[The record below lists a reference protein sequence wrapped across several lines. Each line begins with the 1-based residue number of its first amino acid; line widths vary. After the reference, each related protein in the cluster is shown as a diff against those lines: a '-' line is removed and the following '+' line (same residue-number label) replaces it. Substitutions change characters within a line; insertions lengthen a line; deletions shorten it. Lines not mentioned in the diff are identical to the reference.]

1 MSANAGRLN
10 DNEVAQEMNKMVAFI
25 KQEALEKARETKIK
39 VGARFGDVLDLL
51 KNVTKFSTLGIEFLN
66 RPIIKSCG
74 FYFSFLSESI
84 VNFCAIHGRLMKNST
99 LKKEKLLE
107 PKL

>member
-10 DNEVAQEMNKMVAFI
+10 DNEVAHEMNKMVAFI

-51 KNVTKFSTLGIEFLN
+51 KNITSFSTLGIEFLN
-66 RPIIKSCG
+66 RQIIKSCG
-74 FYFSFLSESI
+74 FYFSF
-84 VNFCAIHGRLMKNST
+84 
-99 LKKEKLLE
+99 
-107 PKL
+107 